1 MPEQPYIVSALK
13 YRPTSWHTVVGQHT
27 ITDTLRNAIRTNRL
41 AHAYLFSGP
50 RGVGKTTCARIF
62 AKTINCLNLTAETE
76 ACNECE
82 SCRNFNEQRSF
93 NIYELD
99 AASNNSVDDI
109 RKLMEQVAIP
119 PQNGKYKVFIID
131 EVHMLSTAAFNAFLK
146 TLEEPPSYVIFILA
160 TTEKEKL
167 LPTII
172 SRCQVYDFGR
182 ITTADTIRHL
192 MYVASQEGISTTE
205 EAMNVIAQKADGG
218 MRDALSIFDQL
229 VSYCGNTISYEQA
242 IDILNVL
249 STDYYFRLVTILLQ
263 HDIAQVLL
271 LLNEVLNKG
280 FDALNFLIGFTVH
293 LRNLLVTQ
301 NPITQRLLETT
312 EAIQAHYA
320 EQAKTTP
327 SKFIFNALTLLNEA
341 AYQYK
346 DSKNKRLFTEI
357 TLIRLAYLYQP
368 QQASAQQT
376 QQTPAQQ
383 PQQTTAQQVKP
394 QVQTTAVQ
402 QHNLQQA
409 APQQPANQK
418 FVTGAKTIS
427 INSRPANTQA
437 PTNTVEQPQTDNNQQ
452 QTRNKSFNQAD
463 LEQVWLALPQQFQG
477 KDRLKAALINSDK
490 ELKET
495 TITLY
500 LSNPMQ
506 EDIVKKE
513 QATIQKYLRS
523 KLENDNI
530 VFKTDVKVSV
540 ERPSLLTAEE
550 RLKNLTE
557 RNPALNTLISTLQL
571 ELQ

>member
-1 MPEQPYIVSALK
+1 
-13 YRPTSWHTVVGQHT
+13 VGQHT

-62 AKTINCLNLTAETE
+62 AKTINCLNLTPETE

-119 PQNGKYKVFIID
+119 PQNGRYKVFIID

-172 SRCQVYDFGR
+172 SRCQVYDFQR

-192 MYVASQEGISTTE
+192 MYVAEKEGISTTE

-263 HDIAQVLL
+263 HDIQQVLL
-271 LLNEVLNKG
+271 LFNEVLNKG
-280 FDALNFLIGFTVH
+280 FDALNFLVGFTVH

-301 NPITQRLLETT
+301 NPATQRLLETT
-312 EAIQAHYA
+312 EAIQTHYA

-357 TLIRLAYLYQP
+357 TLIRLAYLNQP
-368 QQASAQQT
+368 QAQ
-376 QQTPAQQ
+376 PAQQ
-383 PQQTTAQQVKP
+383 PQAQQ
-394 QVQTTAVQ
+394 
-402 QHNLQQA
+402 
-409 APQQPANQK
+409 PQQPAQQPQVQQPAQQPAQQPTQQRFAPQSAPVQQTK
-418 FVTGAKTIS
+418 VVTGLRTVS
-427 INSRPANTQA
+427 INQNAVSTQA
-437 PTNTVEQPQTDNNQQ
+437 TPNSVSTAPQSSTTTE
-452 QTRNKSFNQAD
+452 TRNKSFNKAD

-477 KDRLKAALINSDK
+477 KDRLKAALINSEK
-490 ELKET
+490 EISDR
-495 TITLY
+495 TITLF

-506 EDIVKKE
+506 EEIVRNE
-513 QATIQKYLRS
+513 NATIQKFLRE

-530 VFKTDVKVSV
+530 VFKTSVKVSV
-540 ERPSLLTAEE
+540 ERPSLMSVEE
-550 RLKNLTE
+550 RLNNLTE
-557 RNPALNTLISTLQL
+557 RNPALKTLISTLQL

>member
-1 MPEQPYIVSALK
+1 MPEQQYIVSALK

-62 AKTINCLNLTAETE
+62 AKTINCLNLTPETE

-119 PQNGKYKVFIID
+119 PQNGRYKVFIID

-172 SRCQVYDFGR
+172 SRCQVYDFQR

-192 MYVASQEGISTTE
+192 MYVAEKEGISTTE

-263 HDIAQVLL
+263 HDIQQVLL
-271 LLNEVLNKG
+271 LFNEVLNKG
-280 FDALNFLIGFTVH
+280 FDALNFLVGFTVH

-301 NPITQRLLETT
+301 NPATQRLLETT

-357 TLIRLAYLYQP
+357 TLIRLAYLNQP
-368 QQASAQQT
+368 QAQ
-376 QQTPAQQ
+376 PAQQ
-383 PQQTTAQQVKP
+383 PQAQQ
-394 QVQTTAVQ
+394 
-402 QHNLQQA
+402 
-409 APQQPANQK
+409 PQQPAQQPQVQQPAQQPAQQPTQQRFAPQSAPVQQTK
-418 FVTGAKTIS
+418 VVTGLRTVS
-427 INSRPANTQA
+427 INQNAVSTQA
-437 PTNTVEQPQTDNNQQ
+437 TPNSVSTAPQNSTTTE
-452 QTRNKSFNQAD
+452 TRNKSFNKAD

-477 KDRLKAALINSDK
+477 KDRLKAALINSEK
-490 ELKET
+490 EISDR
-495 TITLY
+495 TITLF

-506 EDIVKKE
+506 EEIVRNE
-513 QATIQKYLRS
+513 HATIQKFLRE

-530 VFKTDVKVSV
+530 VFKTSVKVSV
-540 ERPSLLTAEE
+540 ERPSLMSVEE
-550 RLKNLTE
+550 RLNNLTE
-557 RNPALNTLISTLQL
+557 RNPALKTLISTLQL

>member
-1 MPEQPYIVSALK
+1 MPEQQYIVSALK

-62 AKTINCLNLTAETE
+62 AKTINCLNLTPETE

-119 PQNGKYKVFIID
+119 PQNGRYKVFIID

-172 SRCQVYDFGR
+172 SRCQVYDFQR

-192 MYVASQEGISTTE
+192 MYVAEKEGISTTE

-263 HDIAQVLL
+263 HDIQQVLL
-271 LLNEVLNKG
+271 LFNEVLNKG
-280 FDALNFLIGFTVH
+280 FDALNFLVGFTVH

-301 NPITQRLLETT
+301 NPATQRLLETT

-357 TLIRLAYLYQP
+357 TLIRLAYLNQP
-368 QQASAQQT
+368 QAQPAQQQV
-376 QQTPAQQ
+376 QQPAQQ
-383 PQQTTAQQVKP
+383 PQQQ
-394 QVQTTAVQ
+394 
-402 QHNLQQA
+402 
-409 APQQPANQK
+409 PQQPAQQPAQQRFAPQSAPVQQTK
-418 FVTGAKTIS
+418 VVTGLRTVS
-427 INSRPANTQA
+427 INQNAVSTQA
-437 PTNTVEQPQTDNNQQ
+437 IPNSVSTAPQSSTTTE
-452 QTRNKSFNQAD
+452 TRNKSFNKAD

-477 KDRLKAALINSDK
+477 KDRLKAALINSEK
-490 ELKET
+490 EISDR
-495 TITLY
+495 TITLF

-506 EDIVKKE
+506 EEIVRNE
-513 QATIQKYLRS
+513 NATIQKFLRE

-530 VFKTDVKVSV
+530 VFKTSVKVSV
-540 ERPSLLTAEE
+540 ERPSLMTVEE
-550 RLKNLTE
+550 RLNNLTE
-557 RNPALNTLISTLQL
+557 RNPALKTLISTLQL